1 MSQNNSNTNINTD
14 KPTKKGYSVESIVKV
29 IYISIIVF
37 GVYIAFT
44 KGFFKLLTMK
54 SRAYMPTVFATF
66 YQFIRENK
74 VLTLVIGF
82 LISGEVRSMN
92 SSLVDNIIM
101 PLLAPLIPAD
111 KWNKSTKISIFE
123 FGFGRIAA
131 DFIKFAVTLFI
142 IFILSRVVLLLNT
155 VI

>member
-1 MSQNNSNTNINTD
+1 MSNTSNNSNKTNNPP
-14 KPTKKGYSVESIVKV
+14 KNGYSVESIVKV

-37 GVYIAFT
+37 AIYIAFT
-44 KGFFKLLTMK
+44 KGFFKILAMR

-92 SSLVDNIIM
+92 SSFVDNIIM

-111 KWNKSTKISIFE
+111 KWDKSTKISIFE
-123 FGFGRIAA
+123 FGLGRLAA
-131 DFIKFAVTLFI
+131 DFIKFSVTLFI
-142 IFILSRVVLLLNT
+142 IFILSRIVLFLNT
-155 VI
+155 VV